1 MIEGWNSLI
10 GLYYV
15 WVVDYMDYLVLLV
28 LILAYCYSLVYV
40 FDWKVWVFYV
50 ILFFVAVF
58 VFLAMSILD
67 EYDFFFVLDE
77 IYEFFYGKNEFVLW
91 VDVVDSLF
99 IEYGLLFFE
108 GLEVD
113 MVNISYYVVYCGG
126 Y

>member
-1 MIEGWNSLI
+1 
-10 GLYYV
+10 
-15 WVVDYMDYLVLLV
+15 MDYLVLLV